1 MATTNANFEIVA
13 NISEGRDPEILQRAA
28 AAIRA
33 VSGVTLRDVHTDTDH
48 DRSVFT
54 YVGASGVELV
64 AATLAL
70 ARIAVAAIDLS
81 SPAKSGEGR
90 GVHPRIGALDV
101 VPVVPISPSAT
112 LEQAAEIARVAGAA
126 LANTLIIPVH
136 LYGAA
141 ARNEDRRSLPT
152 LRRGGFEQLAAHQA
166 ADGGAPDFG
175 PLEPHPTAGATAVG
189 ARTLMAAWNIALSGA
204 DADTLLVIAKEIAR
218 EIRGATPG
226 GVRGLQALGF
236 PLASKGIAQV
246 SMNLHDLLKATD
258 RGDTLHA
265 IRERIRAAASSRGV
279 EIGETEVVGL
289 LPERA
294 LVAGGDP
301 AALQISG
308 GWERVVLER

>member
-1 MATTNANFEIVA
+1 MSTRTANFEIVA
-13 NISEGRDPEILQRAA
+13 NISEGRSAEILQLAA
-28 AAIRA
+28 AAIQD
-33 VSGVTLRDVHTDTDH
+33 VPGVTLRDVHTDADH

-54 YVGASGVELV
+54 YVAAGGAELV
-64 AATLAL
+64 TATIAL
-70 ARIAVAAIDLS
+70 ARVAVARIDLT
-81 SPAKSGEGR
+81 SPEKSGVGR

-101 VPVVPISPSAT
+101 VPVVPISPEAT
-112 LEQAAEIARVAGAA
+112 LEQAAEIARVVGAA
-126 LANTLIIPVH
+126 LAATLDLSVH

-141 ARNEDRRSLPT
+141 ARIEERRSLPT

-166 ADGGAPDFG
+166 AEGGEPDYG
-175 PLEPHPTAGATAVG
+175 PCTPHPTAGATAVG
-189 ARTLMAAWNIALSGA
+189 ARPLMAAWNIALAGS
-204 DADTLLVIAKEIAR
+204 DADTLLQIAKEIAR

-226 GVRGLQALGF
+226 GIQGLQALGF

-246 SMNLHDLLKATD
+246 SMNLHDLLAATD

-265 IRERIRAAASSRGV
+265 IRERVLVAARSRGV
-279 EIGETEVVGL
+279 QIGETEIVGL

-294 LVAGGDP
+294 LHAGGNP

>member
-1 MATTNANFEIVA
+1 MSTPTANFEIVA
-13 NISEGRDPEILQRAA
+13 NISEGRSEAILRQAA
-28 AAIRA
+28 AAIQA
-33 VSGVTLRDVHTDTDH
+33 VPGITLRDIHSDADH

-54 YVGASGVELV
+54 YIAAGGVELV

-70 ARIAVAAIDLS
+70 ARVAVASIDLTS
-81 SPAKSGEGR
+81 SAKSGEGR

-101 VPVVPISPSAT
+101 VPVVPISPTAT
-112 LEQAAEIARVAGAA
+112 LEQAAEIARVAAAA
-126 LANTLIIPVH
+126 LATTLNLPVH

-141 ARNEDRRSLPT
+141 ARNEERRSLPT

-166 ADGGAPDFG
+166 ADGGEPDFG
-175 PLEPHPTAGATAVG
+175 PRAPHPTAGATAVG
-189 ARTLMAAWNIALSGA
+189 ARPLMAAWNIALGGA
-204 DADTLLVIAKEIAR
+204 DADMLLQISKEIAR

-226 GVRGLQALGF
+226 GVPGLQALGF
-236 PLASKGIAQV
+236 PLASKEVAQV
-246 SMNLHDLLKATD
+246 SMNLHDLIGATD

-265 IRERIRAAASSRGV
+265 IRERVRAAASSRGV

-294 LVAGGDP
+294 LQAGGNP

>member
-1 MATTNANFEIVA
+1 MTTPTANFEIVA
-13 NISEGRDPEILQRAA
+13 NISEGRSETILQQAA
-28 AAIRA
+28 AAIQA
-33 VSGVTLRDVHTDTDH
+33 APGVTLRDVHSDADH

-54 YVGASGVELV
+54 YVAAGGVELV

-70 ARIAVAAIDLS
+70 ARVAVASIDLS

-101 VPVVPISPSAT
+101 VPVVPISPTAT
-112 LEQAAEIARVAGAA
+112 LEQAAEIARIAAAA
-126 LANTLIIPVH
+126 LATTLNLPVH

-141 ARNEDRRSLPT
+141 ARSEERRSLPT

-166 ADGGAPDFG
+166 AEGGEPDFG
-175 PLEPHPTAGATAVG
+175 PRAPHPTAGATAVG
-189 ARTLMAAWNIALSGA
+189 ARPLMAAWNIALGGA
-204 DADTLLVIAKEIAR
+204 DANTLLQISKEIAR

-226 GVRGLQALGF
+226 GVPGLQALGF

-246 SMNLHDLLKATD
+246 SMNLHDLIGATD

-265 IRERIRAAASSRGV
+265 IRERVFVAATSRGV

-294 LVAGGDP
+294 LYAGGNP

>member
-1 MATTNANFEIVA
+1 MTTPTANFEIVA
-13 NISEGRDPEILQRAA
+13 NISEGRSEAILQQAA
-28 AAIRA
+28 AAIQA
-33 VSGVTLRDVHTDTDH
+33 VPGVTLRDVHSDADH

-54 YVGASGVELV
+54 YAAAGGVELV

-70 ARIAVAAIDLS
+70 ARVAVASIDLS

-101 VPVVPISPSAT
+101 VPVVPISPTAT
-112 LEQAAEIARVAGAA
+112 LEQAAEIARIAATA
-126 LANTLIIPVH
+126 LATTLSLPVH

-141 ARNEDRRSLPT
+141 ARNEERRSLPT

-166 ADGGAPDFG
+166 AEGGAPDFG

-189 ARTLMAAWNIALSGA
+189 ARPLMAAWNIALGGA

-226 GVRGLQALGF
+226 GVHGLQALGF

-246 SMNLHDLLKATD
+246 SMNLHDLIGATD

-265 IRERIRAAASSRGV
+265 IRERVLVAARSRGV

-294 LVAGGDP
+294 LHAGGNP

>member
-1 MATTNANFEIVA
+1 MTTPSANFEIVA
-13 NISEGRDPEILQRAA
+13 NISEGRDVGILQQAA
-28 AAIRA
+28 AAIQA
-33 VSGVTLRDVHTDTDH
+33 TPEVTLRDVHTDADH

-54 YVGASGVELV
+54 YVAAGGVELV

-70 ARIAVAAIDLS
+70 ARVAVARIDLT
-81 SPAKSGEGR
+81 SPEKSGVGR

-101 VPVVPISPSAT
+101 VPVIPISREAT
-112 LEQAAEIARVAGAA
+112 LEQAAEIARVVGAA
-126 LANTLIIPVH
+126 LAATLDLSVH

-141 ARNEDRRSLPT
+141 ARSEERRSLPT

-166 ADGGAPDFG
+166 AEGGEPDYG
-175 PLEPHPTAGATAVG
+175 PRTPHPTAGATAVG
-189 ARTLMAAWNIALSGA
+189 ARPLMAAWNIALAGS
-204 DADTLLVIAKEIAR
+204 DAATLLHVAKEIAR

-246 SMNLHDLLKATD
+246 SMNLHDLLEATD

-265 IRERIRAAASSRGV
+265 IRERVLVAARSRGV
-279 EIGETEVVGL
+279 QIGETEIVGL

-294 LVAGGDP
+294 LHAGGDP

>member
-1 MATTNANFEIVA
+1 MTTPTANFEIVA
-13 NISEGRDPEILQRAA
+13 NISEGRDPKILQQAA
-28 AAIRA
+28 AEIRA
-33 VSGVTLRDVHTDTDH
+33 VSGVTLRDVHTDADH

-54 YVGASGVELV
+54 YVAAGGVELV

-70 ARIAVAAIDLS
+70 ARIAVASIDLS
-81 SPAKSGEGR
+81 SPEKSGEGR

-101 VPVVPISPSAT
+101 VPVVPISPRAT
-112 LEQAAEIARVAGAA
+112 LEQAAEIARIAAAA
-126 LANTLIIPVH
+126 LATTLSLPVH

-141 ARNEDRRSLPT
+141 ARNEERRSLPT

-166 ADGGAPDFG
+166 VDGGEPDFG
-175 PLEPHPTAGATAVG
+175 PREPHPTAGATAVG
-189 ARTLMAAWNIALSGA
+189 ARTLMAAWNVALAGS
-204 DADTLLVIAKEIAR
+204 DAEKLLAVSKEIAR

-236 PLASKGIAQV
+236 PLASKGVAQV
-246 SMNLHDLLKATD
+246 SMNLHDLLEATD

-301 AALQISG
+301 AALQVSG
-308 GWERVVLER
+308 GWERVVLDR

>member
-1 MATTNANFEIVA
+1 MTTPSANFEIVA
-13 NISEGRDPEILQRAA
+13 NISEGRDVGILQQAA
-28 AAIRA
+28 AAIQA
-33 VSGVTLRDVHTDTDH
+33 TPEVTLRDVHTDADH

-54 YVGASGVELV
+54 YVAAGGVELV

-70 ARIAVAAIDLS
+70 ARVAVARIDLT
-81 SPAKSGEGR
+81 SPEKSGVGR

-101 VPVVPISPSAT
+101 VPVVPISPTAT
-112 LEQAAEIARVAGAA
+112 IAQAAEIARNAAAAVAT
-126 LANTLIIPVH
+126 TLNLPVH

-141 ARNEDRRSLPT
+141 ARSEERRSLPT

-166 ADGGAPDFG
+166 AEGGEPDFG
-175 PLEPHPTAGATAVG
+175 PRAPHPTAGATAVG
-189 ARTLMAAWNIALSGA
+189 ARTLMAAWNISLAGSNA
-204 DADTLLVIAKEIAR
+204 ATLLTVAKEIAR

-236 PLASKGIAQV
+236 PLASRGIAQV
-246 SMNLHDLLKATD
+246 SMNLHDLLEATD

-279 EIGETEVVGL
+279 QIGETEVVGL

-294 LVAGGDP
+294 LHAGGNP

-308 GWERVVLER
+308 GWKRVVLDR

>member
-1 MATTNANFEIVA
+1 MTTPTANFEIVA

-33 VSGVTLRDVHTDTDH
+33 VSGVTLRDVHTDADH

-54 YVGASGVELV
+54 YVGAGGVELV

-70 ARIAVAAIDLS
+70 ARIAVTSIDLS
-81 SPAKSGEGR
+81 SPTKSGEGR

-126 LANTLIIPVH
+126 LATTLNLPVH

-141 ARNEDRRSLPT
+141 ARNEERRSLPT

-166 ADGGAPDFG
+166 AEGGAPDFG
-175 PLEPHPTAGATAVG
+175 PLQPHPTAGATAVG

-218 EIRGATPG
+218 EIRGTTAG
-226 GVRGLQALGF
+226 GVCGLQALGF

-246 SMNLHDLLKATD
+246 SMNLHDLLEATD

-265 IRERIRAAASSRGV
+265 IRERVRVAASSRGA
-279 EIGETEVVGL
+279 EIGETEIVGL

>member
-1 MATTNANFEIVA
+1 MSPTNANFEIVA
-13 NISEGRDPEILQRAA
+13 NISEGRDPEILQQAA

-33 VSGVTLRDVHTDTDH
+33 VSGVTLRDIHTDADH

-54 YVGASGVELV
+54 YVAAGGAELV
-64 AATLAL
+64 TATLAL
-70 ARIAVAAIDLS
+70 ARVAVARVDLT
-81 SPAKSGEGR
+81 SPEKSGVGR

-101 VPVVPISPSAT
+101 VPVVPISPKAT

-126 LANTLIIPVH
+126 LASTLDLSVH

-141 ARNEDRRSLPT
+141 ARNEERRSLPT

-166 ADGGAPDFG
+166 AEGGAPDFG

-189 ARTLMAAWNIALSGA
+189 ARTLMAAWNIALTGA
-204 DADTLLVIAKEIAR
+204 DAEQLLAVSKEIAR
-218 EIRGATPG
+218 EIRGTSPG

-246 SMNLHDLLKATD
+246 SMNLHDLLDASD

-265 IRERIRAAASSRGV
+265 IRERIHVAARSRGV
-279 EIGETEVVGL
+279 QVGETEIVGL

-294 LVAGGDP
+294 LYAGGNP

-308 GWERVVLER
+308 GWERVVLDR

>member
-1 MATTNANFEIVA
+1 MSTPTANFEIVA
-13 NISEGRDPEILQRAA
+13 NISEGRSEAILRQAA
-28 AAIRA
+28 AAIQA
-33 VSGVTLRDVHTDTDH
+33 VPGITLRDIHSDADH

-54 YVGASGVELV
+54 FIAAGGVELV

-70 ARIAVAAIDLS
+70 ARVAVASIDLTS
-81 SPAKSGEGR
+81 SAKSGEGR

-101 VPVVPISPSAT
+101 VPVVPISPTAT
-112 LEQAAEIARVAGAA
+112 LEQAAEIARVAAAA
-126 LANTLIIPVH
+126 LATTLDLPVH

-141 ARNEDRRSLPT
+141 ARSEERRSLPT
-152 LRRGGFEQLAAHQA
+152 LRRGGFEQLAAHQTA
-166 ADGGAPDFG
+166 EGGEPDFG
-175 PLEPHPTAGATAVG
+175 PRAPHPTAGATAVG
-189 ARTLMAAWNIALSGA
+189 ARPLMAAWNIALAGA
-204 DADTLLVIAKEIAR
+204 DAATLLTAAKEIAR

-226 GVRGLQALGF
+226 GVPGLQALGF

-246 SMNLHDLLKATD
+246 SMNLHNLIGATD

-265 IRERIRAAASSRGV
+265 IRERVRASASSRGV

-294 LVAGGDP
+294 LHAGGNP

>member
-1 MATTNANFEIVA
+1 MTTTNANFEIVA
-13 NISEGRDPEILQRAA
+13 NISEGRDPEILQQAA
-28 AAIRA
+28 AVIRA
-33 VSGVTLRDVHTDTDH
+33 VSGVTLRDVHTDADH

-54 YVGASGVELV
+54 YVGAGGVELV

-70 ARIAVAAIDLS
+70 ARVAAASIDLS

-101 VPVVPISPSAT
+101 VPVVPISPTAT

-126 LANTLIIPVH
+126 LAHTLNIPVH

-166 ADGGAPDFG
+166 AEGGAPDFG
-175 PLEPHPTAGATAVG
+175 PLQPHPTAGATAVG

-218 EIRGATPG
+218 EIRGTTAG
-226 GVRGLQALGF
+226 GVCGLQALGF

-246 SMNLHDLLKATD
+246 SMNLHDLLEATD

-265 IRERIRAAASSRGV
+265 IRERVRVAASSRGA

-289 LPERA
+289 LPDRS
-294 LVAGGDP
+294 LHAGGNP

-308 GWERVVLER
+308 GWERVVLDR

>member
-1 MATTNANFEIVA
+1 MTTTNANFEIVA
-13 NISEGRDPEILQRAA
+13 NISEGRNPAILQQAA

-33 VSGVTLRDVHTDTDH
+33 VSGVTLRDVHTDADH

-54 YVGASGVELV
+54 YVGAGGVELV

-70 ARIAVAAIDLS
+70 ARIAVASIDLS
-81 SPAKSGEGR
+81 SPEKSGKGR

-101 VPVVPISPSAT
+101 VPVVPISPTAT

-126 LANTLIIPVH
+126 LATTLSLPVH

-141 ARNEDRRSLPT
+141 ARNEVRRSLPT

-166 ADGGAPDFG
+166 AEGGAPDFG
-175 PLEPHPTAGATAVG
+175 PREPHPTAGATAVG
-189 ARTLMAAWNIALSGA
+189 ARTLMAAWNIVLTGA
-204 DADTLLVIAKEIAR
+204 DADTLLAIAKEIAR
-218 EIRGATPG
+218 EIRGTAIG

-246 SMNLHDLLKATD
+246 SMNLHDLLEATD
-258 RGDTLHA
+258 RGETLHA
-265 IRERIRAAASSRGV
+265 IRERIRAAASSCGV

-294 LVAGGDP
+294 LVAGGNP

>member
-1 MATTNANFEIVA
+1 MNMPTANFEIVA
-13 NISEGRDPEILQRAA
+13 NISEGRNAEILQRAT
-28 AAIRA
+28 AAIQA
-33 VSGVTLRDVHTDTDH
+33 VPGVTLRDVHTDADH

-54 YVGASGVELV
+54 YVAAGGVELV

-70 ARIAVAAIDLS
+70 ARIAVASIDLS
-81 SPAKSGEGR
+81 SSEKSGEGR

-101 VPVVPISPSAT
+101 VPVVPISPTAT
-112 LEQAAEIARVAGAA
+112 LEQAAEIARITAAA
-126 LANTLIIPVH
+126 LATTLSLPVH

-141 ARNEDRRSLPT
+141 ARNEERRSLPT

-166 ADGGAPDFG
+166 AEGGEPDFG
-175 PLEPHPTAGATAVG
+175 PREPHPAAGATAVG
-189 ARTLMAAWNIALSGA
+189 ARTLMAAWNIALAGA
-204 DADTLLVIAKEIAR
+204 NADTLLKVSKEIAR

-236 PLASKGIAQV
+236 PLASKGVTQV
-246 SMNLHDLLKATD
+246 SMNLHDLLEAID

-301 AALQISG
+301 AALQIRG
-308 GWERVVLER
+308 GWERVALDR

>member
-1 MATTNANFEIVA
+1 MSTPTANFEIVA
-13 NISEGRDPEILQRAA
+13 NISEGRSEAILRQAA
-28 AAIRA
+28 AAIQA
-33 VSGVTLRDVHTDTDH
+33 VPGVTLRDIHSDADH

-54 YVGASGVELV
+54 YIAAGGVELV

-70 ARIAVAAIDLS
+70 ARVAVASIDLTS
-81 SPAKSGEGR
+81 STKSGEGR

-101 VPVVPISPSAT
+101 VPVVPISSTAT
-112 LEQAAEIARVAGAA
+112 LEQAAEIARIAAAA
-126 LANTLIIPVH
+126 LATTLNLPVH

-141 ARNEDRRSLPT
+141 ARNEERRSLPT

-166 ADGGAPDFG
+166 AEGGEPDFG
-175 PLEPHPTAGATAVG
+175 PRAPHPTAGATAVG
-189 ARTLMAAWNIALSGA
+189 ARPLMAAWNIALGGA
-204 DADTLLVIAKEIAR
+204 DADTLLQSSKAIAR

-226 GVRGLQALGF
+226 GVPGLQALGF

-246 SMNLHDLLKATD
+246 SMNLHDLIGATD

-265 IRERIRAAASSRGV
+265 IRERIRVAASSRGV

-289 LPERA
+289 LPKRA
-294 LVAGGDP
+294 LVAGGNP

-308 GWERVVLER
+308 DWERVVLER

>member
-1 MATTNANFEIVA
+1 MTTPTANFEIVA
-13 NISEGRDPEILQRAA
+13 NISEGRNDEILQQAA
-28 AAIRA
+28 AAIQA
-33 VSGVTLRDVHTDTDH
+33 VPGVTLRDIHTDADH

-54 YVGASGVELV
+54 YVAAGGVELV

-70 ARIAVAAIDLS
+70 ARIAVASIDLS

-101 VPVVPISPSAT
+101 VPVVPISPEAT

-126 LANTLIIPVH
+126 LATTLNLPVH

-141 ARNEDRRSLPT
+141 ARNEERRSLPT
-152 LRRGGFEQLAAHQA
+152 LRRGGFEQLTAHQA
-166 ADGGAPDFG
+166 AEGGAPDFG
-175 PLEPHPTAGATAVG
+175 PREPHPTAGATAVG
-189 ARTLMAAWNIALSGA
+189 ARTLMAAWNIALTGA
-204 DADTLLVIAKEIAR
+204 DADTLLQVSKEIAR
-218 EIRGATPG
+218 EIRGTTPG

-246 SMNLHDLLKATD
+246 SMNLHDLLEATD
-258 RGDTLHA
+258 RGDTLYA

-279 EIGETEVVGL
+279 QIGETEVVGL

-294 LVAGGDP
+294 LHAGGNP
-301 AALQISG
+301 AALQVSG
-308 GWERVVLER
+308 GWERVVLDH

>member
-1 MATTNANFEIVA
+1 MTTPTVNFEIVA
-13 NISEGRDPEILQRAA
+13 NISEGRSEAILQQAA
-28 AAIRA
+28 AAIQA
-33 VSGVTLRDVHTDTDH
+33 VPGVTLRDVHSDADH

-54 YVGASGVELV
+54 YVAAGGVELV

-70 ARIAVAAIDLS
+70 ARVAVASIDLS

-101 VPVVPISPSAT
+101 VPVVPISPTAT
-112 LEQAAEIARVAGAA
+112 LEQAAEIARIAATA
-126 LANTLIIPVH
+126 LATTLSLPVH

-141 ARNEDRRSLPT
+141 ARNEERRSLPT

-166 ADGGAPDFG
+166 AEGGAPDFG

-189 ARTLMAAWNIALSGA
+189 ARPLMAAWNIALGGA

-226 GVRGLQALGF
+226 GVHGLQALGF

-246 SMNLHDLLKATD
+246 SMNLHDLIGATD

-265 IRERIRAAASSRGV
+265 IRERVLVAARSRGV

-294 LVAGGDP
+294 LHAGGNP

-308 GWERVVLER
+308 GWERVVLQR

>member
-1 MATTNANFEIVA
+1 MTTPSANFEIVA
-13 NISEGRDPEILQRAA
+13 NISEGRDGEILQQAA
-28 AAIRA
+28 AAIQA
-33 VSGVTLRDVHTDTDH
+33 TPGVTLRDVHTDADH

-54 YVGASGVELV
+54 YVAAGGVELV

-70 ARIAVAAIDLS
+70 ARVAVALIDLTS
-81 SPAKSGEGR
+81 SGKSGAGR

-101 VPVVPISPSAT
+101 VPVVPISPEAT
-112 LEQAAEIARVAGAA
+112 LEQAAEIARVAAQA
-126 LANTLIIPVH
+126 LATTLNLPVH

-141 ARNEDRRSLPT
+141 ARNEERRSLPT

-166 ADGGAPDFG
+166 VEGGEPDFG
-175 PLEPHPTAGATAVG
+175 PHEPHPTAGATAVG
-189 ARTLMAAWNIALSGA
+189 ARPLMAAWNIALAGA
-204 DADTLLVIAKEIAR
+204 DADTLLVAAKEIAR

-226 GVRGLQALGF
+226 GVSGLQALGF

-246 SMNLHDLLKATD
+246 SMNLHDLIGATD

-265 IRERIRAAASSRGV
+265 IRERVAVAARDRGI
-279 EIGETEVVGL
+279 ELGETEVVGL

-294 LVAGGDP
+294 LHAGGNP

-308 GWERVVLER
+308 GWERVVLDR

>member
-1 MATTNANFEIVA
+1 MSTPNANFEIVA
-13 NISEGRDPEILQRAA
+13 NISEGRSEAILRQAA
-28 AAIRA
+28 AAIQA
-33 VSGVTLRDVHTDTDH
+33 VPGVTLRDIHSDADH

-54 YVGASGVELV
+54 YIAAGGVELV

-70 ARIAVAAIDLS
+70 ARVAVASIDLTS
-81 SPAKSGEGR
+81 SAKSGEGR

-112 LEQAAEIARVAGAA
+112 LEQAAEIARIAAAA
-126 LANTLIIPVH
+126 LATTLNLPVH

-141 ARNEDRRSLPT
+141 ARNEERRSLPT

-166 ADGGAPDFG
+166 AEGGEPDFG
-175 PLEPHPTAGATAVG
+175 PRAPHPTAGATAVG
-189 ARTLMAAWNIALSGA
+189 ARPLMAAWNIALGGA
-204 DADTLLVIAKEIAR
+204 DADTLLQVSKEIAR

-226 GVRGLQALGF
+226 GVPGLQALGF

-246 SMNLHDLLKATD
+246 SMNLHDLIGATD

-265 IRERIRAAASSRGV
+265 IRARIRAAASSRGV

-294 LVAGGDP
+294 LHAGGNPD
-301 AALQISG
+301 ALQISG

>member
-1 MATTNANFEIVA
+1 MSTPTANFEIVA
-13 NISEGRDPEILQRAA
+13 NISEGRSEAILRQAA
-28 AAIRA
+28 AAIQA
-33 VSGVTLRDVHTDTDH
+33 VPGVTLRDIHSDADH

-54 YVGASGVELV
+54 YFAAGGVELV

-70 ARIAVAAIDLS
+70 ARVAVASIDLTS
-81 SPAKSGEGR
+81 SAKSGEGR

-112 LEQAAEIARVAGAA
+112 LEQAAEIARIAAAA
-126 LANTLIIPVH
+126 LATTLNLPVH

-141 ARNEDRRSLPT
+141 ARNEERRSLPT

-166 ADGGAPDFG
+166 AEGGEPDFG
-175 PLEPHPTAGATAVG
+175 PRAPHPTAGATAVG
-189 ARTLMAAWNIALSGA
+189 ARPLMAAWNIALGGA
-204 DADTLLVIAKEIAR
+204 DADTLLQISKEIAR

-226 GVRGLQALGF
+226 GVPGLQALGF

-246 SMNLHDLLKATD
+246 SMNLHDLIGATD

-265 IRERIRAAASSRGV
+265 IRARIRAAASSRGV

-294 LVAGGDP
+294 LHAGGNPD
-301 AALQISG
+301 ALQISG

>member
-1 MATTNANFEIVA
+1 MTTTSANFEIVA
-13 NISEGRDPEILQRAA
+13 NISEGRNPEILQQAA

-33 VSGVTLRDVHTDTDH
+33 VSAVELRDVHTDADH

-54 YVGASGVELV
+54 YAGAGGVELV

-70 ARIAVAAIDLS
+70 ARIAVASIDLS
-81 SPAKSGEGR
+81 STAKSGANH

-101 VPVVPISPSAT
+101 VPVVPISPTAT

-126 LANTLIIPVH
+126 LATTLNLPVH

-141 ARNEDRRSLPT
+141 ARSEERRSLPA
-152 LRRGGFEQLAAHQA
+152 LRRGGFEQLAEHQA
-166 ADGGAPDFG
+166 AVGGAPDFG
-175 PLEPHPTAGATAVG
+175 PLKPHLTAGATAVG
-189 ARTLMAAWNIALSGA
+189 ARTLMAAWNIALTGA

-246 SMNLHDLLKATD
+246 SMNLHDLREATD

-265 IRERIRAAASSRGV
+265 IRERIRVAAISRGV
-279 EIGETEVVGL
+279 GIGETEVVGL
-289 LPERA
+289 LPDRA
-294 LVAGGDP
+294 LHAGGNP
-301 AALQISG
+301 EALQISG

>member
-1 MATTNANFEIVA
+1 MSTPTANFEIVA
-13 NISEGRDPEILQRAA
+13 NISEGRSEAVLRQAA
-28 AAIRA
+28 AAIQA
-33 VSGVTLRDVHTDTDH
+33 VPGVTLRDVHSDADH

-54 YVGASGVELV
+54 YIAAGGVELV

-70 ARIAVAAIDLS
+70 ARVAVASIDLTS
-81 SPAKSGEGR
+81 SAKSGESR

-101 VPVVPISPSAT
+101 VPVVPISPTAT
-112 LEQAAEIARVAGAA
+112 LEQAAEIARVAAAA
-126 LANTLIIPVH
+126 LATTLNLPVH

-141 ARNEDRRSLPT
+141 ARNEERRSLPT

-166 ADGGAPDFG
+166 AEGGEPDFG
-175 PLEPHPTAGATAVG
+175 PREPHPTAGATAVG
-189 ARTLMAAWNIALSGA
+189 ARTLMAAWNVALAGS
-204 DADTLLVIAKEIAR
+204 DAEKLLAVSKEIAR

-236 PLASKGIAQV
+236 PLASKGVAQV
-246 SMNLHDLLKATD
+246 SMNLHDLLEATD

-265 IRERIRAAASSRGV
+265 IRERVRAAASSRGV

-301 AALQISG
+301 AALQVSG
-308 GWERVVLER
+308 GWERVVLDR

>member
-1 MATTNANFEIVA
+1 MTTPTANFEIVA
-13 NISEGRDPEILQRAA
+13 NISEGRSEAILQQAA
-28 AAIRA
+28 AAIQA
-33 VSGVTLRDVHTDTDH
+33 VPGVTLRDVHSDADH

-54 YVGASGVELV
+54 YVAAGGVELV

-70 ARIAVAAIDLS
+70 ARVAVASIDLS

-101 VPVVPISPSAT
+101 VPVVPISPTAT
-112 LEQAAEIARVAGAA
+112 LEQAAEIARIAATA
-126 LANTLIIPVH
+126 LATTLSLPVH

-141 ARNEDRRSLPT
+141 ARNEERHSLPT

-166 ADGGAPDFG
+166 AEGGAPDFG

-189 ARTLMAAWNIALSGA
+189 ARPLMAAWNIALGGA

-226 GVRGLQALGF
+226 GVHGLQALGF

-246 SMNLHDLLKATD
+246 SMNLHDLIGATD

-265 IRERIRAAASSRGV
+265 IRERVLVAARSRGV

-294 LVAGGDP
+294 LHAGGNP

>member
-1 MATTNANFEIVA
+1 MTTTNANFEIVA

-33 VSGVTLRDVHTDTDH
+33 VSGVTLRDVHTDADH

-54 YVGASGVELV
+54 YVGAGGVELV

-70 ARIAVAAIDLS
+70 ARVAVASIDLS

-126 LANTLIIPVH
+126 LATTLNLPVH

-141 ARNEDRRSLPT
+141 ARNEERRSLPT

-166 ADGGAPDFG
+166 AEGGAPDFG
-175 PLEPHPTAGATAVG
+175 PLQPHPTAGATAVG

-204 DADTLLVIAKEIAR
+204 DAHTLLVIAKEIAR
-218 EIRGATPG
+218 EIRGTTAG

-246 SMNLHDLLKATD
+246 SMNLHELLEATD

-265 IRERIRAAASSRGV
+265 IRERVRVAASSRGA
-279 EIGETEVVGL
+279 EIGETEIVGL

-294 LVAGGDP
+294 LVAGGNP

-308 GWERVVLER
+308 GWERVVLDR